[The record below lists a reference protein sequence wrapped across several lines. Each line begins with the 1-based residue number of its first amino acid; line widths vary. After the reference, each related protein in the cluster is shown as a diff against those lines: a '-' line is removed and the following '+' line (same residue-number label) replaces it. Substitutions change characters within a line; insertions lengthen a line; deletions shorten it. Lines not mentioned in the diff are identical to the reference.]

1 MPWLDDN
8 PLPTGVGGGGVP
20 TAGTPSVFWGT
31 STARTG
37 KPIPGPAPR
46 SVMEEGRLGPAPR
59 AVMREG
65 RSGGSGAPPSPRQR
79 VTKEETKSLDEAKA
93 EFYRWT
99 PEERREWGEH
109 LADLGLIDETDA
121 GDWDTLSKMWD
132 YVTTEAANLF
142 TSGHKLT
149 PYEAADLIAGSPEDR
164 AKRAGQAGRFT
175 GTKTISSVDLTDPQS
190 AKAIVND
197 VLAQALGR
205 AALPEE
211 MSQFL
216 GTLSAAERANPTVTS
231 TTYSDGD
238 AVSSTTSGG
247 LGAAGARQ
255 TLLESAQAK
264 PDYGA
269 YQAATLYFDALSQAV
284 QSPV

>member
-1 MPWLDDN
+1 MMQAMYSGAN
-8 PLPTGVGGGGVP
+8 
-20 TAGTPSVFWGT
+20 S
-31 STARTG
+31 ARTRDSA
-37 KPIPGPAPR
+37 K
-46 SVMEEGRLGPAPR
+46 
-59 AVMREG
+59 
-65 RSGGSGAPPSPRQR
+65 
-79 VTKEETKSLDEAKA
+79 TLDEAKA

-99 PEERREWGEH
+99 PEERRKWGEH
-109 LADLGLIDETDA
+109 LAELGLIDEADV
-121 GDWDTLSKMWD
+121 GDWDTLWQKWD
-132 YVTTEAANLF
+132 YIVTEAANLY

-149 PYEAADLIAGSPEDR
+149 PFEAADLIAGSPEDR
-164 AKRAGQAGRFT
+164 AKRAEQAGRFT
-175 GTKTISSVDLTDPQS
+175 GTKTFSSVDLTDPQS

-216 GTLSAAERANPTVTS
+216 GTLSAAERNNPTVTS
-231 TTYSDGD
+231 TTYQDGD
-238 AVSSTTSGG
+238 PVSSTTSGG
-247 LGAAGARQ
+247 LSAAGARQ

-269 YQAATLYFDALSQAV
+269 YQAATTIFGAVADAF